1 MCEGERGLTCFIY
14 LASNKVTQ
22 RHQDGPERGED
33 GHHHGPLLH
42 LGHISDVPQHGDV
55 EKAVATEE
63 NVSFLQPN
71 QSGVPAVEIDVEK
84 LKDSRD
90 DVAEERKQ
98 HQWFPAPVRER
109 TKVETDEDLRNIHVV
124 GVQLVVVDRLLDPVI
139 ELPVGRSRQ
148 VGAGLH

>member
-1 MCEGERGLTCFIY
+1 MRELTCFIY
-14 LASNKVTQ
+14 LTSNKVTQ
-22 RHQDGPERGED
+22 RHQDRPEGGED
-33 GHHHGPLLH
+33 GHHQRPLLH
-42 LGHISDVPQHGDV
+42 LGHVSDVSQHGDV

-71 QSGVPAVEIDVEK
+71 QSGVPAVEINVEK

-109 TKVETDEDLRNIHVV
+109 PEVETDEDLRNIHVV
-124 GVQLVVVDRLLDPVI
+124 GVQLVVIDRLLDLVVQ
-139 ELPVGRSRQ
+139 LPVGWSPQ
-148 VGAGLH
+148 VSADLH